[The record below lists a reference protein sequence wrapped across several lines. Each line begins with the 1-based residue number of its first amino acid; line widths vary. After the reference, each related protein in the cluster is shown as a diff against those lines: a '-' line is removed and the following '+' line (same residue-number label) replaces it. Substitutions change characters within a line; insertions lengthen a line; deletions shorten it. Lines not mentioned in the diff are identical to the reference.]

1 MQRIIIASGPVIIE
15 DKKVLLVKEGLTN
28 LWKFP
33 GGKVEDCDKTLK
45 ETARRESK
53 EEMNI
58 EIEILDSKSFVLH
71 ITKETDE
78 GPMDVI
84 LVHYRAKRIGE
95 IKPGTDIREWAWAP
109 VLELDGMEKKGKLM
123 PNIIPTLKHFGIIK

>member
-1 MQRIIIASGPVIIE
+1 MPKKIIASGPVIVE
-15 DKKVLLVKEGLTN
+15 DNKVLLVKEGATD

-33 GGKVEDCDKTLK
+33 GGKVEDCDKTLI

-58 EIEILDSKSFVLH
+58 EIEILDSKSFVLKVD
-71 ITKETDE
+71 KETAK
-78 GPMDVI
+78 GPVVVI

-95 IKPGTDIREWAWAP
+95 INPGTDIREWAWIP
-109 VLELDGMEKKGKLM
+109 VLELETKQDEFM
-123 PNIIPTLKHFGIIK
+123 PNIIPTLKHFGFIN